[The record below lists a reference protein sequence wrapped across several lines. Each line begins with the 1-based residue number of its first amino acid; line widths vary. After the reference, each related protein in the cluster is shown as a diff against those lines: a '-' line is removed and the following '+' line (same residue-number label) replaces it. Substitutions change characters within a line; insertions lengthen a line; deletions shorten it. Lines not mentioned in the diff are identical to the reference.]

1 MTDMNFNAT
10 VNDTIF
16 QGDMWPFV
24 IFNENNNI
32 RTGRNALFFLQDT
45 TMAIVL
51 MCICLLILF
60 FGIIGNIVTMT

>member
-10 VNDTIF
+10 VNDSIF

-24 IFNENNNI
+24 ILNENNNI
-32 RTGRNALFFLQDT
+32 TTGRNALFFLQDT